1 MNSESPTEIE
11 AEAQITVRNLTL
23 GYGSVVLMRDLNFT
37 VKRGDVFIIMG
48 ASGWGKSTLL
58 RNMIGLIEPSE
69 GEIFYEKANF
79 TRSNDDE
86 RRSFFRRFGV
96 LYQSGGL
103 WSSLTLAEN
112 VALPL
117 EEYTDLGPVEIREIA
132 FLSSRWSDLTALK
145 IITRLRSAAECG
157 SAWDWPAPS
166 RSTPRCFSLMN
177 LRLGSIPSIRAGSTT

>member
-1 MNSESPTEIE
+1 MESSNESA

-48 ASGWGKSTLL
+48 GSGCGKSTLL
-58 RNMIGLIEPSE
+58 RNMIGLIEPME

-79 TRSNDDE
+79 TRADAEE

-112 VALPL
+112 VAIVKP
-117 EEYTDLGPVEIREIA
+117 
-132 FLSSRWSDLTALK
+132 
-145 IITRLRSAAECG
+145 G
-157 SAWDWPAPS
+157 S
-166 RSTPRCFSLMN
+166 
-177 LRLGSIPSIRAGSTT
+177 